1 MRPGYRLQTEP
12 EPPAPAEG
20 TVAPAERVA
29 PPDRPK
35 DQTVTPADR
44 LANIKAGIASTAESF
59 RQQGIRRTLNS
70 LFWTVPMSIMSAG
83 MGHPGYAFAEVAMAP
98 VILAGSHALAALL
111 ERPEVTNWLAKVTP
125 REVAMFNRLPEEEK
139 AVFTQNLNTMV
150 KAAKKKKFPVSQA
163 LTAFVAGSSA
173 TASTPKT
180 LQQLRQE
187 ALKRQQQQQQT
198 TQTPPEPDEA
208 TPNAGEPPVIP
219 PEQAA
224 PETDTTTTPDED
236 SGAIY

>member
-1 MRPGYRLQTEP
+1 
-12 EPPAPAEG
+12 
-20 TVAPAERVA
+20 
-29 PPDRPK
+29 
-35 DQTVTPADR
+35 
-44 LANIKAGIASTAESF
+44 
-59 RQQGIRRTLNS
+59 
-70 LFWTVPMSIMSAG
+70 MSIMSAG

-125 REVAMFNRLPEEEK
+125 REVAMFNSLPEEEK

-163 LTAFVAGSSA
+163 LTAFVAGSGA

-187 ALKRQQQQQQT
+187 ALKRQQQQLQGQEA
-198 TQTPPEPDEA
+198 QTPQEPDET
-208 TPNAGEPPVIP
+208 TPDAGESDATP
-219 PEQAA
+219 PEQAE
-224 PETDTTTTPDED
+224 PETDDTTTEDED
-236 SGAIY
+236 SNAE